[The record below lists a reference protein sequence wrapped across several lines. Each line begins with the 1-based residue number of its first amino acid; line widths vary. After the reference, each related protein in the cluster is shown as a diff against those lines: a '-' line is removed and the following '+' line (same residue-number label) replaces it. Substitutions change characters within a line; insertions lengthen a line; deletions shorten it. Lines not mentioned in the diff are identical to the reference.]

1 MESPGRSQRE
11 ASTVHRIEI
20 GVDWPPGNVVVT
32 LIDGPEPILVDAGMV
47 GEQARDE
54 LEAGL
59 ANAGVSLAEIEHLVV
74 THPHVDHLGQ
84 APALREEA
92 DPTIYAPAGV
102 RQRLDRDRTGLE
114 ETVRHNGTAAGL
126 HGDVLDMAIE
136 KSTESLE
143 RNRSL
148 LPSDAVDH
156 WIEHDQLFTVGG
168 LELLAIH
175 TPGHQADHCCYYGT
189 LSGEEVLFSGD
200 LLLEPFRSVVIHT
213 GLDDG
218 VEDGVHAFYT
228 ALDRLDGLAVDR
240 VFTGHGPAH
249 QQFEGTIERSRNS
262 LDRMLDHTHGL
273 IEDGCETALDIAA
286 ERSGNR
292 EIQYVL
298 CEVVGALAY
307 LEDEDRIERS
317 TEAGINQYRVT
328 GE

>member
-20 GVDWPPGNVVVT
+20 SVDWPPGHVVAT

-47 GEQARDE
+47 GEQS
-54 LEAGL
+54 LEQLETGL
-59 ANAGVSLAEIEHLVV
+59 ANAGVSLSEIEHLVV

-84 APALREEA
+84 VPALREAA
-92 DPTIYAPAGV
+92 DPTIHVPAGV
-102 RQRLDRDRTGLE
+102 RQRLDRDRTALE
-114 ETVRHNGTAAGL
+114 EAVRVNGNAAGL
-126 HGDVLDMAIE
+126 RGDVLDMAIE

-168 LELLAIH
+168 LELRAIH
-175 TPGHQADHCCYYGT
+175 TPGHQADHLCYHGN
-189 LSGEEVLFSGD
+189 LDGETVLFSGD
-200 LLLEPFRSVVIHT
+200 LLLEPFRSVIIHT

-218 VEDGVHAFYT
+218 VEDGVQAFYT

-240 VFTGHGPAH
+240 VYPGHGPTH
-249 QQFEGTIERSRNS
+249 QEFDATIERSRNS
-262 LDRMLDHTHGL
+262 LGRMLDHTRGL
-273 IEDGCETALDIAA
+273 IEDGATTAREIAA
-286 ERSGNR
+286 ERSGDR

-307 LEDEDRIERS
+307 LESRGRLDR
-317 TEAGINQYRVT
+317 TVEAGVHRYQVT